1 MDGSIL
7 KMNDDDKGS
16 KRDINALEAKV
27 ARAAIAVVKLVW
39 KESATATV
47 DIGGSGYTEGTYR
60 TASGITMQGSNAL
73 DTAPDEPVETTP
85 RTVTST
91 TVEAMPAYMY
101 NNEYKYFKEL
111 EDGNSDLVYKNIVDK
126 VKYFD
131 PAFHSITP
139 EGFNARLTFLH
150 QCTRQGPTNSVS
162 QASSGS
168 RDYIKY
174 AGNLAFGRAPYCI
187 LRIGDFFHTKICID
201 SVNIS
206 YKTGQ
211 GIQWDLNPEGAGV
224 QPMFADVNINFK
236 FIGGQDIGG
245 SIEVL
250 QNAVSSNYYANASIY
265 DPSAR
270 RYQSADA
277 NQTNAN
283 STNAATVA
291 NNTSKTSTQQAVTT
305 PITKEQLAEARGKVE
320 QITEVNL
327 GAAKNRLQNNIA
339 IAQNRLR
346 GLQL

>member
-1 MDGSIL
+1 M
-7 KMNDDDKGS
+7 
-16 KRDINALEAKV
+16 
-27 ARAAIAVVKLVW
+27 
-39 KESATATV
+39 
-47 DIGGSGYTEGTYR
+47 
-60 TASGITMQGSNAL
+60 
-73 DTAPDEPVETTP
+73 
-85 RTVTST
+85 
-91 TVEAMPAYMY
+91 
-101 NNEYKYFKEL
+101 
-111 EDGNSDLVYKNIVDK
+111 VYKNIVDK

-339 IAQNRLR
+339 IVQNRLR